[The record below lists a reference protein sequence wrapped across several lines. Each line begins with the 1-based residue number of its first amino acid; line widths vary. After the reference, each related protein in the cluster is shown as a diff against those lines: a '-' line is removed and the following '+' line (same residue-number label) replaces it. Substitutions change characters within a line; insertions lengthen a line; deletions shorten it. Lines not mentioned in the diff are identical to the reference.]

1 MCKRILAGGN
11 GMIELTDEQIE
22 SLLYGETSFELD
34 GVCINAWYDCE
45 DGCKNIDLVW
55 QTPHREVS
63 FVANGM
69 GVPELRRRI
78 ESELIVY
85 SEVLARL

>member
-1 MCKRILAGGN
+1 MVG
-11 GMIELTDEQIE
+11 LTDAQVDA
-22 SLLYGETSFELD
+22 LLYGESSLDLD
-34 GVCINAWYDCE
+34 GVFINAWYDCE

-55 QTPHREVS
+55 QAPNREVS

-69 GVPELRRRI
+69 SVPELRRRI

>member
-1 MCKRILAGGN
+1 MCG
-11 GMIELTDEQIE
+11 LTDAQVDA
-22 SLLYGETSFELD
+22 LLYGETCLELD

-55 QTPHREVS
+55 QAPHREVS
-63 FVANGM
+63 FVVNGM
-69 GVPELRRRI
+69 SVQELRKRI

-85 SEVLARL
+85 SEVLGRL

>member
-1 MCKRILAGGN
+1 MVG
-11 GMIELTDEQIE
+11 LTDAQVDA
-22 SLLYGETSFELD
+22 LLYGETSLDLD
-34 GVCINAWYDCE
+34 GVFINAWYDCE

-55 QTPHREVS
+55 QTPNREVS

-69 GVPELRRRI
+69 GVPELRRRL

>member
-1 MCKRILAGGN
+1 MVG
-11 GMIELTDEQIE
+11 LTDAQVDA
-22 SLLYGETSFELD
+22 LLYGETSLDLD
-34 GVCINAWYDCE
+34 GVFINAWYDCE

>member
-1 MCKRILAGGN
+1 MDG
-11 GMIELTDEQIE
+11 LTDAQVDA
-22 SLLYGETSFELD
+22 LLYGETSLDLD
-34 GVCINAWYDCE
+34 GVFINAWYVCE
-45 DGCKNIDLVW
+45 DGCKNIDMVW

-69 GVPELRRRI
+69 SVPELRRRL

-85 SEVLARL
+85 SEVQERL

>member
-1 MCKRILAGGN
+1 MVG
-11 GMIELTDEQIE
+11 LTDAQVDA
-22 SLLYGETSFELD
+22 LLYGESSLDLD
-34 GVCINAWYDCE
+34 GVFINAWYDCE

-69 GVPELRRRI
+69 SVPELRRRL

-85 SEVLARL
+85 TEVQERL

>member
-1 MCKRILAGGN
+1 MIL
-11 GMIELTDEQIE
+11 LTDAQIE
-22 SLLYGETSFELD
+22 SLLYGETSLELD
-34 GVCINAWYDCE
+34 GVFINAWYDCE

-55 QTPHREVS
+55 QAPHREVS

-69 GVPELRRRI
+69 SVLELRRRI

-85 SEVLARL
+85 SGVQERL